1 MVDTNLSKWS
11 AKRRSL
17 ALGIMLCGASVG
29 GICLPLIFNS
39 LLPQVGFGW
48 TMRVFGFIA
57 IACFSAAQLLLKKR
71 VPPKDSVQILEFE
84 VLKDGIFDLFV
95 VGSFINFLGLYVPFF
110 FIGSYARNVLGL
122 SFARSNFLLLA
133 INGTGV
139 PGRLIPM
146 WLADQ
151 RQWKGI
157 RPITVQI
164 PMSFLTSILLFAWT
178 GVRDEKSAYV
188 FAAFYGF
195 CGNAVQSLFP
205 ATLADMTIDHKK
217 TGAQIGWAFTLTSFA
232 CLTGNPIGG
241 RLVSLGGGNYLYAQ
255 VYAAT
260 CTLVG
265 SSLIS
270 AVAWLRFRRDK
281 ATSVVS

>member
-1 MVDTNLSKWS
+1 
-11 AKRRSL
+11 
-17 ALGIMLCGASVG
+17 MLCGASVG
-29 GICLPLIFNS
+29 GMILPVMFNKLI
-39 LLPQVGFGW
+39 PQVGFGW
-48 TMRVFGFIA
+48 AMRIFGFIA
-57 IACFSAAQLLLKKR
+57 IALFSAAQLLLKKR
-71 VPPKDSVQILEFE
+71 LPPKDSVQILEFE
-84 VLKDGIFDLFV
+84 VLKDGVFDLFV

-122 SFARSNFLLLA
+122 SFERSNLLLLA

-151 RQWKGI
+151 RQWKGF

-164 PMSFLTSILLFAWT
+164 PMNILTCILLFAWI
-178 GVRDEKSAYV
+178 GVKDEKSAYI

-195 CGNAVQSLFP
+195 CANAVQSLFP
-205 ATLADMTIDHKK
+205 ATLADMTLDHRK

-241 RLVSLGGGNYLYAQ
+241 RLVSLGEGQYLYAQ
-255 VYAAT
+255 VYAAV
-260 CTLVG
+260 CTLCGCV
-265 SSLIS
+265 LIS
-270 AVAWLRFRRDK
+270 VVALLRFRQEK
-281 ATSVVS
+281 VTSSGSCTT